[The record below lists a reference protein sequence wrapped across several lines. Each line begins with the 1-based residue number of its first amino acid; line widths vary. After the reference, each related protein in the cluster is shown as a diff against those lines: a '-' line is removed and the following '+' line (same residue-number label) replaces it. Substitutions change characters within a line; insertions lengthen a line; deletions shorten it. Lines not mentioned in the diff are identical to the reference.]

1 MENAA
6 RCIYKFGNLP
16 RHRKRIPRNHGKQA
30 SQQEEQFS
38 CPRVTIRSSMANYLA
53 RTGIHAFH
61 LSFQAAACR
70 GVPFDLN
77 KHFSHMYSL
86 RLSSLPTYFYHFPS
100 FKYIFLNEKKKLCTK
115 YFRTLETRDINFS
128 MYVARKNKYMG
139 SGLTS
144 AKSLRTS
151 LSILHVYI
159 NFKYRNHVYTKWKR
173 KTILRQIGKFQSR
186 NANPIKAWTK
196 SFEINILLK
205 ETVRNNDMFHSIFI
219 LCIKVTG
226 KMFIL

>member
-1 MENAA
+1 MRQDNINIDLE
-6 RCIYKFGNLP
+6 NLP
-16 RHRKRIPRNHGKQA
+16 RRRKRIPRNHGKQA

-38 CPRVTIRSSMANYLA
+38 CPRVTIRSSMANCLA

-86 RLSSLPTYFYHFPS
+86 RLSSLPTYLYHFPS
-100 FKYIFLNEKKKLCTK
+100 FKNIYIFERKKKENFASIIFVHSRNVISIFQRVLFK
-115 YFRTLETRDINFS
+115 Y
-128 MYVARKNKYMG
+128 KNKHTMWMWIWFRKCEKFENQFKHI
-139 SGLTS
+139 T
-144 AKSLRTS
+144 R
-151 LSILHVYI
+151 VRI

-186 NANPIKAWTK
+186 NANSIKAQTK
-196 SFEINILLK
+196 SFEINVLLEGNGYK
-205 ETVRNNDMFHSIFI
+205 QRYVPSLSF
-219 LCIKVTG
+219 L
-226 KMFIL
+226 